1 MAPNWLKH
9 NGWYNWQSGIGEKS
23 EIKTTIKI
31 VYQTIDGRWC
41 ETTVDEAQAQSTM
54 DHLRS
59 LPDVKAKTVRL
70 SM

>member
-1 MAPNWLKH
+1 M
-9 NGWYNWQSGIGEKS
+9 
-23 EIKTTIKI
+23 KTTIKI
-31 VYQTIDGRWC
+31 VYQAIDGRWC